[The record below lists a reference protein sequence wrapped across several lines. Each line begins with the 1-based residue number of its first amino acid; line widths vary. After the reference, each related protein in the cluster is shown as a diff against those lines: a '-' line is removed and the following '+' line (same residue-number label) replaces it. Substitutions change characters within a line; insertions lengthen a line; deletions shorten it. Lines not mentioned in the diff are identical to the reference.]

1 MLKYIFHQSR
11 KGKKLNLYYMTTDQ
25 KVKMK
30 VHQNLLESNKKVQH
44 LCIAI
49 AIAKIKLATKQ

>member
-1 MLKYIFHQSR
+1 
-11 KGKKLNLYYMTTDQ
+11 MTTDQ

-49 AIAKIKLATKQ
+49 AIAKIKSATKQ